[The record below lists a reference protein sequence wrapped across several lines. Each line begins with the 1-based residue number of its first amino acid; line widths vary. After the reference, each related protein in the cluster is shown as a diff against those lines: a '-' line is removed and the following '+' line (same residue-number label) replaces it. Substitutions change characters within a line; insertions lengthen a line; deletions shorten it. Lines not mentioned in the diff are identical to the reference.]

1 MSIRTAEELAGMQRA
16 GALVARTLRVLA
28 GRVRAGITTGELDA
42 VAACEFA
49 RAGAVSAPATLVDF
63 PGTICVSVNEEVVH
77 GVPGPR
83 RLREG
88 DLVTLDVTPIPDG
101 FCADAAVSV
110 PVGTPGPA
118 ARRLLRAAHAC
129 LREAVGAAVA
139 GAPLH
144 AIGRATERVA
154 LEHGG
159 TVYPELH
166 GHGVG
171 RTMHEP
177 PAVPNVLVAQLR
189 RPLGEGLVLA
199 IEPMLGLGRPE
210 LVTRDDGWTIATA
223 DGSLAAHVEHTVVV
237 AAGGPLVLTA

>member
-1 MSIRTAEELAGMQRA
+1 MSIRTAEELAGMQRV

-28 GRVRAGITTGELDA
+28 GRVRPGMTTGQLDA
-42 VAACEFA
+42 VAAHELA

-63 PGTICVSVNEEVVH
+63 PGAICISVNEEVVH
-77 GVPGPR
+77 GVPGSR

-88 DLVTLDVTPIPDG
+88 DVVTFDVTPILDG

-110 PVGTPGPA
+110 PVGAPGTA

-129 LREAVGAAVA
+129 LRQAVGAALA

-144 AIGRATERVA
+144 AIGRATERAA

-177 PAVPNVLVAQLR
+177 PAVPNVFVAELR
-189 RPLGEGLVLA
+189 QPLHDGLVLA
-199 IEPMLGLGRPE
+199 IEPMLVSAGR
-210 LVTRDDGWTIATA
+210 
-223 DGSLAAHVEHTVVV
+223 SS
-237 AAGGPLVLTA
+237 

>member
-1 MSIRTAEELAGMQRA
+1 MSIRTAEELAGMQRV

-28 GRVRAGITTGELDA
+28 GRVRPGMTTGQLDA
-42 VAACEFA
+42 VAAHEFA
-49 RAGAVSAPATLVDF
+49 PAGAVSAPATLVDF
-63 PGTICVSVNEEVVH
+63 PGAICISVNEEVVH
-77 GVPGPR
+77 GVPGSR

-88 DLVTLDVTPIPDG
+88 DVVTFDVTPILDG

-110 PVGTPGPA
+110 PVGAPGPA

-129 LREAVGAAVA
+129 LRQAVGAALA

-144 AIGRATERVA
+144 AIGRATERAA
-154 LEHGG
+154 LEPGG

-177 PAVPNVLVAQLR
+177 PAVPNVFVAELR
-189 RPLGEGLVLA
+189 QPLHDGLVLA
-199 IEPMLGLGRPE
+199 IEPMLVSAGR
-210 LVTRDDGWTIATA
+210 
-223 DGSLAAHVEHTVVV
+223 SS
-237 AAGGPLVLTA
+237 

>member
-1 MSIRTAEELAGMQRA
+1 MRRA

-28 GRVRAGITTGELDA
+28 GHVRPGITTGELDT
-42 VAACEFA
+42 VAAREFA
-49 RAGAVSAPATLVDF
+49 RAGAVSAPATLVGF

-77 GVPGPR
+77 GVPGAR

-88 DLVTLDVTPIPDG
+88 DLVTLDVTPILDG

-110 PVGTPGPA
+110 PVGPPGPA

-177 PAVPNVLVAQLR
+177 PAVPNVFVAQLR
-189 RPLGEGLVLA
+189 QPLGEGLVLA
-199 IEPMLGLGRPE
+199 IEPMLGLGGSE
-210 LVTRDDGWTIATA
+210 LVMREDGWTVATA